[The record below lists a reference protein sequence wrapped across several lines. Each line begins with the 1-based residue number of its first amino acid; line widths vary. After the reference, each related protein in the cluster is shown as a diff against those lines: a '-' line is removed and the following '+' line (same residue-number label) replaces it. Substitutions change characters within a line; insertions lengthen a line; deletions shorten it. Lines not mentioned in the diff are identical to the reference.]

1 MKRQRNTHYFLL
13 CSLVVMISI
22 AVSGCAAATPEQTAT
37 PTPTSTPTPEPTST
51 ITPTPEPTE
60 TPLPTPTPTPSA
72 PSYSNVLGMY
82 PGGAEICR
90 SAFDVV
96 EYFPDGKL
104 GVILP
109 AGIPIYQLSQT
120 DIRMDFPLNCYGVQ
134 MTLKVEATI
143 GGTSYPAGTLLT
155 LHPDSSP
162 PPIPKYESQS
172 GTKIFTVETTEGNWN
187 VPADMIWIEVSSWN

>member
-22 AVSGCAAATPEQTAT
+22 AVSGCAAATPEPTAT
-37 PTPTSTPTPEPTST
+37 PTPTPEPTST

-72 PSYSNVLGMY
+72 PSYSKVLGMY
-82 PGGAEICR
+82 PSGAETCR
-90 SAFDVV
+90 SAIDVV
-96 EYFPDGKL
+96 EYFPDGHL
-104 GVILP
+104 GVLLP
-109 AGIPIYQLSQT
+109 GGIPIVQLSQT
-120 DIRMDFPLNCYGVQ
+120 DVRMDFPLNCYGVQ
-134 MTLKVEATI
+134 LTLKVDATI
-143 GGTSYPAGTLLT
+143 HGISYPAGTLLT

-172 GTKIFTVETTEGNWN
+172 STSIFTVETTEGNWV
-187 VPADMIWIEVSSWN
+187 VPEDMIWIEVSSWN

>member
-22 AVSGCAAATPEQTAT
+22 AVSGCAAATPEPTAT
-37 PTPTSTPTPEPTST
+37 PTPTPEPTST

-72 PSYSNVLGMY
+72 PSYSKVLGMY
-82 PGGAEICR
+82 PSGAETCR
-90 SAFDVV
+90 SAIDVV
-96 EYFPDGKL
+96 EYFPDGHL
-104 GVILP
+104 GVLLP
-109 AGIPIYQLSQT
+109 GGIPIVQLSQT
-120 DIRMDFPLNCYGVQ
+120 DVRMDFPLNCYGVQ
-134 MTLKVEATI
+134 LTLKVDATI
-143 GGTSYPAGTLLT
+143 HGISYPAGTLLT

-172 GTKIFTVETTEGNWN
+172 STKIFTVETTEGNWV
-187 VPADMIWIEVSSWN
+187 VPEDMIWIEVSSWN